1 VAFFPSRASPEVAVV
16 VDLVFVVVAVVGVDI
31 RWMWGVLSMWLHV
44 TFFFRVSASR
54 VEGDARSP

>member
-1 VAFFPSRASPEVAVV
+1 VAFFLSRASPEVAVV
-16 VDLVFVVVAVVGVDI
+16 VALVVVAVVGVDI